1 MRYLLIL
8 ALSWG
13 AFPFMLIALPPAIP
27 SEAPASVPVKKN
39 LSSKK
44 HSAKGGKENRRREKN
59 KFQKNQGKQKTKRP
73 VKNEYYDI
81 TQDES
86 VEVMELREVP
96 SDTFLQTRS
105 AIRLLLDESGEVD
118 LDALYDSLYELHFE
132 GVEYVGILGD
142 FMLAFRL
149 GLDLLTLNEI
159 SFEKE
164 CSISKFALDKLKK
177 QIGKLIGQLR
187 WLGGSQEYNLII
199 LRMEGVLPLLD
210 ELLLRNER
218 SLGGI
223 FLILQETNDQIINL
237 GDILLGA
244 NPVQIEEAHFLPSG
258 LLDDPYD
265 SLPALAPE
273 PLLLPVY
280 GLEARSYFFE
290 PFCFFL

>member
-1 MRYLLIL
+1 MCSLMRYLLIL

-27 SEAPASVPVKKN
+27 SEAPASILAKKN

-59 KFQKNQGKQKTKRP
+59 KYQKNQGKQKTKRP

-142 FMLAFRL
+142 FITAFRL
-149 GLDLLTLNEI
+149 GLDLLTLHEV
-159 SFEKE
+159 SFEE
-164 CSISKFALDKLKK
+164 EYSVSKFALDELKK
-177 QIGKLIGQLR
+177 QISMLIGQLR
-187 WLGGSQEYNLII
+187 WQGGSQEYNLII
-199 LRMEGVLPLLD
+199 FRMEGVLSLLD
-210 ELLLRNER
+210 GLLTRNKIT
-218 SLGGI
+218 LGEI
-223 FLILQETNDQIINL
+223 LLILQEMNDQIINL

-244 NPVQIEEAHFLPSG
+244 NPVQIEETHFLPSG

-265 SLPALAPE
+265 PLPAIEPE
-273 PLLLPVY
+273 PLLFPIY
-280 GLEARSYFFE
+280 GLDARS
-290 PFCFFL
+290 CFF